1 MKKWNKR
8 MGAVAGATVLAMTIT
23 ACGGGGDSSSTTS
36 APAPTEAPADV
47 SGTVR
52 ILMEGVPDT
61 DIVQALVP
69 EFNKVYPNV
78 TVEIETAAYDQM
90 RDKYVASFQAPEPT
104 YDVAIID
111 NPWMDDFAAAGF
123 LSPLQDRIAATPNYD
138 YEDFAAPLR
147 AINEVDGSTY
157 GVPFYNYVLGLIYR
171 TDLLE
176 AAGIAVPQNLEEL
189 VSAAEALTTDSQ
201 AGIAMQPQRGYK
213 IFEEWGNWL
222 FSAGG
227 AIYDD
232 AGVPTLD
239 TEQAKVALQ
248 TYIDVYNTA
257 APKDS
262 LNWGFD
268 EALRSVSTGG
278 SAMMVS
284 YNWMLPTLNNP
295 DGPAGDLAG
304 KFALAPM
311 PGGKQVLGSWNWA
324 IPANAANQD
333 AAWAWIS
340 WITSPEIEK
349 VRVIDGGAP
358 VRVGLLGDPEV
369 AAQGYGAD
377 YYNAVAQM
385 IQNSA
390 PLSQGL
396 NGEEMIQA
404 VGTELNAAVAGQKSV
419 EEALRSAQEQAVSIQ
434 AL

>member
-1 MKKWNKR
+1 MKR
-8 MGAVAGATVLAMTIT
+8 LSRVMGAVAGATALAVTLA
-23 ACGGGGDSSSTTS
+23 ACGGGGDSASTTS
-36 APAPTEAPADV
+36 APAPSPSDV

-52 ILMEGVPDT
+52 MLLEGVPDT
-61 DIVQALVP
+61 DIVKALVP
-69 EFNKVYPNV
+69 EFNKKYPNV
-78 TVEIETAAYDQM
+78 KIEIETAAYDQM

-104 YDVAIID
+104 YEVAIID

-123 LSPLQDRIAATPNYD
+123 LAPLQDQIAATPDYD
-138 YEDFAAPLR
+138 YEDFAEPLR
-147 AINEVDGSTY
+147 SINEVDGSTY

-171 TDLLE
+171 ADLLE
-176 AAGIAVPQNLEEL
+176 DAGLAVPTTLDEL
-189 VSAAEALTTDSQ
+189 VNAAAQLTAGDK

-222 FSAGG
+222 FAAGG
-227 AIYDD
+227 SIYDD
-232 AGVPTLD
+232 AGNPTLD
-239 TEQAKVALQ
+239 TEQARTALQ
-248 TYIDVYNTA
+248 TYIDVYKTS
-257 APKDS
+257 APADS

-284 YNWMLPTLNNP
+284 YNWMLPTLNSP

-324 IPANAANQD
+324 IPANVTDNS

-349 VRVIDGGAP
+349 ERVIDGGAP
-358 VRVGLLGDPEV
+358 VRVGLLSDPEV
-369 AAQGYGAD
+369 AEQGFGAD

-385 IQNSA
+385 ITNSA
-390 PLSQGL
+390 PLSEGL

-404 VGTELNAAVAGQKSV
+404 VGTELNAAVAGKKSV
-419 EEALRSAQEQAVSIQ
+419 DEALKKAQEEAVTIQ
-434 AL
+434 GL

>member
-8 MGAVAGATVLAMTIT
+8 MGAVAGATLLAMTIA

-123 LSPLQDRIAATPNYD
+123 LSSLQDRIAATPNYD

-176 AAGIAVPQNLEEL
+176 AAGIAVPQNLEDL
-189 VSAAEALTTDSQ
+189 VSAAEALTTGSQ

-227 AIYDD
+227 AIYDE

-248 TYIDVYNTA
+248 TYIDVYKTA

-304 KFALAPM
+304 TFALAPM

-349 VRVIDGGAP
+349 MRVIDGGAP

-369 AAQGYGAD
+369 AEQGYGAD
-377 YYNAVAQM
+377 YYNAVTQM

-434 AL
+434 GL